1 MDHGVTLL
9 EVKRQTDTDGLC
21 NGMPVTSATSHE
33 VEAFSKMRLQFM
45 VDYAGYPS
53 AFLLYVKYPLS
64 YRIVS
69 DAVKISNIFFLI
81 FDFHKVM
88 WQHILGKME
97 IFVMHRAYI

>member
-53 AFLLYVKYPLS
+53 AFLLHVKYTLS
-64 YRIVS
+64 PITVYGS
-69 DAVKISNIFFLI
+69 SA
-81 FDFHKVM
+81 
-88 WQHILGKME
+88 E
-97 IFVMHRAYI
+97 

>member
-53 AFLLYVKYPLS
+53 AFLLHVKYTRS
-64 YRIVS
+64 Y
-69 DAVKISNIFFLI
+69 
-81 FDFHKVM
+81 HKCTLTAGFINVA
-88 WQHILGKME
+88 WAEDKKMQ
-97 IFVMHRAYI
+97 FNYI